1 MPLPLNC
8 PGGEIGRRK
17 GLKIPRRQLHA
28 GSIPAPGTILI
39 FLSPHGLD
47 YIILTELQPQHTLFH
62 DSFLL
67 WDSWTNL
74 V

>member
-1 MPLPLNC
+1 
-8 PGGEIGRRK
+8 
-17 GLKIPRRQLHA
+17 
-28 GSIPAPGTILI
+28 
-39 FLSPHGLD
+39 
-47 YIILTELQPQHTLFH
+47 LTELQPQHTLFH